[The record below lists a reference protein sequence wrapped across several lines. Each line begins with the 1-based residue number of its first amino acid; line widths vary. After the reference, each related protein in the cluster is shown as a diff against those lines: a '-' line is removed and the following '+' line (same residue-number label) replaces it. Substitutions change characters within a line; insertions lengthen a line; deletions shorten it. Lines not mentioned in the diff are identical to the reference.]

1 METSK
6 ISHAIETSKF
16 LRQFVET
23 PKWLVIESVINA
35 ASENGNRIKLVIC
48 TNDGG
53 KAAGLPHG
61 SVKEAFVVIDVTPK
75 ISTPFLQADNHSKV
89 ICCEVKIEGTPKVL
103 RLPVGVIKAIKI
115 DGVQLP
121 HIFPCW
127 PPTADATAYDPS
139 PVFEGR
145 N

>member
-1 METSK
+1 M
-6 ISHAIETSKF
+6 ETSKF
-16 LRQFVET
+16 LHQFVET
-23 PKWLVIESVINA
+23 PKWLVIESIINA
-35 ASENGNRIKLVIC
+35 ASENDNCVKLVIC

-53 KAAGLPHG
+53 KAAGLPRG
-61 SVKEAFVVIDVTPK
+61 SVTEVFTTIDVTPRV
-75 ISTPFLQADNHSKV
+75 STPFLQAMSCSKV
-89 ICCEVKIEGTPKVL
+89 ICCEVELNGEPKVL

-145 N
+145 GECL

>member
-1 METSK
+1 M
-6 ISHAIETSKF
+6 ETSKF
-16 LRQFVET
+16 LHQFVET
-23 PKWLVIESVINA
+23 PKWLVIESIINA
-35 ASENGNRIKLVIC
+35 ASENDNRVKLVIC

-53 KAAGLPHG
+53 KAAGLPRG
-61 SVKEAFVVIDVTPK
+61 FVTEVFTTIDVSPRV
-75 ISTPFLQADNHSKV
+75 STPFLQAISLSKV
-89 ICCEVKIEGTPKVL
+89 VCCEVKLNGEPKVL

-127 PPTADATAYDPS
+127 PPTADATAYDPA

-145 N
+145 SECF

>member
-1 METSK
+1 M
-6 ISHAIETSKF
+6 ETSKF
-16 LRQFVET
+16 LHQFVET
-23 PKWLVIESVINA
+23 PKWLVIESIINA
-35 ASENGNRIKLVIC
+35 ASENDNRVKLVIC

-53 KAAGLPHG
+53 KAAGLPRG
-61 SVKEAFVVIDVTPK
+61 SVTEIFTTIDVTPRV
-75 ISTPFLQADNHSKV
+75 STPFLQAMSCSKV
-89 ICCEVKIEGTPKVL
+89 ICCEVKLNGEPKVL

-145 N
+145 SECL

>member
-1 METSK
+1 M
-6 ISHAIETSKF
+6 ETSKF
-16 LRQFVET
+16 LHHFVET
-23 PKWLVIESVINA
+23 PKWLVIESVINSV
-35 ASENGNRIKLVIC
+35 SENGNRIKLVIC

-53 KAAGLPHG
+53 KAAGLPRG
-61 SVKEAFVVIDVTPK
+61 SVTEVFTTIDVTPRV
-75 ISTPFLQADNHSKV
+75 STPFLQAVSHSKV
-89 ICCEVKIEGTPKVL
+89 VCCEVKLNGEPKVL

-127 PPTADATAYDPS
+127 PPTADASAYDPS

-145 N
+145 GECL